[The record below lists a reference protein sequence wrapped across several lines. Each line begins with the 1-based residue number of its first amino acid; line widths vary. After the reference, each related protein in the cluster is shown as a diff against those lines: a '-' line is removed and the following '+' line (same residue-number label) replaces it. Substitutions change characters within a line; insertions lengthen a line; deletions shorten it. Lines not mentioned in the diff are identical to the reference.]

1 MCFTLPSQFI
11 VKKRREGEKEGKRE
25 REKEKQRKKNS
36 HIAMEYSTGSVEK
49 ELSSIKRNDD
59 VNLSSISITTP

>member
-25 REKEKQRKKNS
+25 REKEKQRKKKQS
-36 HIAMEYSTGSVEK
+36 YSDG
-49 ELSSIKRNDD
+49 IFNG
-59 VNLSSISITTP
+59 